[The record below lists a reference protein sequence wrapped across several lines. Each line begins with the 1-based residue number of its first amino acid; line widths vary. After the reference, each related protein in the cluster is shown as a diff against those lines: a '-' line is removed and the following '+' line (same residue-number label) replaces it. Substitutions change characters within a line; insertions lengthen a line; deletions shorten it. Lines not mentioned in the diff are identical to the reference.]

1 MARKGK
7 LPATR
12 ENPALVMRFVQRSDG
27 GLAIIATETPI
38 ERFDERLGLHRE
50 VLLMDGCVFR
60 GGRDQIPIVD
70 SHDDTTVR
78 NIFGSIRDMRI
89 DRQTGKLFGKPMFA
103 SDDDAQ
109 VVAKRYEE
117 GHITDF
123 SITADPLEGLVVARG
138 QSYTLP
144 SGEIVEG
151 PAKIITKW
159 MPLNASICAT
169 GADVNS
175 SVVMRSYLDTKRKV
189 KRQMDETILKSLVSM
204 GVPEGMTD
212 PEQIIIFLAGKMSA
226 SSPAQ
231 PAESVSEMV
240 ENMASESKPDEQKPI
255 EKSMDAPASEE
266 PEMDVKEEV
275 QRALKA
281 DIERQKEI
289 RAIVGQ
295 VGLEQELADK
305 LCFDGVSL
313 DDARKEVIER
323 MAKKSKA
330 VGTAELQPVVTRGE
344 EEKFESAMRDGLLK
358 RSFSAADIK
367 RRSDVK
373 FAEGHEAFE
382 HMGLRRMAQVYVER
396 TYKLD
401 TNRLNDPEIA
411 KIAMGSP
418 SALRRHRIERAYHA
432 TGSFA
437 NLLLDAANKTLLRA
451 YEEAPFTWNLWAR
464 QASSVADFKNINRTR
479 MSESPDP
486 EMIPE
491 LGDYPEKAITDSKET
506 YKVDK
511 YGAIFTVSWETVVND
526 DLDAISRIPAM
537 HGSAARRKVNKEV
550 YGVLTRNPTMS
561 DSVALFGSHS
571 SGTNLSGAS
580 ANPAVGTLNTAWAAM
595 ATQKGGSSD
604 VIINVVPR
612 FLIVPA
618 ALAATALELV
628 NSTSY
633 VIANGNEGVRNIY
646 GSSGVRS
653 LSVIEEPTLD
663 GNSTT
668 AWYLAAD
675 SSQIDTVEVTFLQG
689 EESPVLESEWN
700 FDNDSYKYKVRQTFG
715 VKAIDWRGLYKY
727 AAS

>member
-12 ENPALVMRFVQRSDG
+12 ENPSLVMRFVQRSDS
-27 GLAIIATETPI
+27 GLAVIATETPI

-103 SDDDAQ
+103 SDEEAQ

-123 SITADPLEGLVVARG
+123 SITADPLDGLLIARG

-144 SGEIVEG
+144 SGEIVQG

-169 GADVNS
+169 GQDVNS

-231 PAESVSEMV
+231 PAEAVSEMV

-255 EKSMDAPASEE
+255 EKSYGADAPEE

-295 VGLEQELADK
+295 VGLETELADK

-330 VGTAELQPVVTRGE
+330 VGTAESQPVVTRGE

-358 RSFSAADIK
+358 RSFSAAELK
-367 RRSDVK
+367 QRSEVK

-382 HMGLRRMAQVYVER
+382 HMGLRRMAQMYVER
-396 TYKLD
+396 SYKLD

-418 SALRRHRIERAYHA
+418 SALRRHRIERAYHT

-451 YEEAPFTWNLWAR
+451 YEEAPATWNLWAR
-464 QASSVADFKNINRTR
+464 QASSVADFKNINRIR
-479 MSESPDP
+479 FSESPDP
-486 EMIPE
+486 EIVPE
-491 LGDYPEKAITDSKET
+491 LGDYPEKTMSDSRET
-506 YKVDK
+506 YRVDK
-511 YGAIFTVSWETVVND
+511 YGALFTVSWETVVND

-537 HGSAARRKVNKEV
+537 HGNACRRKVNSTV
-550 YGVLTRNPTMS
+550 YSMLTSNPVMG
-561 DSVALFGSHS
+561 DGNALFVAGHS
-571 SGTNLSGAS
+571 NLSGS
-580 ANPAVGTLNTAWAAM
+580 SGNPTVTNLNTAFAAM
-595 ATQKGGSSD
+595 MRQTGLNSS
-604 VIINVVPR
+604 VIISVVPKY
-612 FLIVPA
+612 LIVPVS
-618 ALAATALELV
+618 LSATALELV
-628 NSTSY
+628 SSISY
-633 VIANGNEGVRNIY
+633 NAANNNEGVKNIY
-646 GSSGVRS
+646 GPGGQRP
-653 LSVIEEPTLD
+653 LTVIPEPTLD
-663 GNSTT
+663 SNSTT

-675 SSQIDTVEVTFLQG
+675 AGQIDTVEVTFLQG

-700 FDNDSYKYKVRQTFG
+700 FDNDSYKYKVRQTFAA
-715 VKAIDWRGLYKY
+715 KPIDWRGLYKF
-727 AAS
+727 AVS